1 MNGTQ
6 EKSLNIGYINLRA
19 QTGFGLPKQIQVEQ
33 FLKSYKIDILHLQEA
48 QIWEDTFEMW
58 TKFYW
63 TGPNLCDQSRF

>member
-33 FLKSYKIDILHLQEA
+33 FLKSYKIDILHLQKAHIRVE
-48 QIWEDTFEMW
+48 TFEM
-58 TKFYW
+58 
-63 TGPNLCDQSRF
+63 CDFITSNYEIIANNAS

>member
-1 MNGTQ
+1 MNGTK

-48 QIWEDTFEMW
+48 QIRIHFRCVTLLPATM
-58 TKFYW
+58 K
-63 TGPNLCDQSRF
+63 

>member
-1 MNGTQ
+1 MTQ

-48 QIWEDTFEMW
+48 HTVAA
-58 TKFYW
+58 KKNAP
-63 TGPNLCDQSRF
+63 PNWYFLGQ